1 MGKIINSVFLFLL
14 VGLILLVLSGYLANE
29 VLDLLKKNKA
39 QVDVI
44 EQKDQ
49 TIQELSLQNA
59 GLLAELDSEQQTRQ
73 AEQARADTAE
83 ALYEAAQLELAAKDA
98 ELAAARQEL
107 FQAAAELAA
116 TKQNWQKTIV
126 ALIKTWQDYEQAKNE
141 LGDSEKMLDV
151 AVQQLVRA
159 RQERDVLRYQVKVM
173 TITTGEPKTEFNGIL
188 PVMYVANLLV
198 LFPALRSVLKIN
210 Q

>member
-1 MGKIINSVFLFLL
+1 MGKIINSVFLVLLL
-14 VGLILLVLSGYLANE
+14 VVGFLVLSGFLVNE
-29 VLDLLKKNKA
+29 VWDQSLKLKEQGEEIERLNR
-39 QVDVI
+39 VI
-44 EQKDQ
+44 YEKDQ
-49 TIQELSLQNA
+49 KIGDQQAEIGSLQYTIQTYGAKVDELTGTVDALRQ
-59 GLLAELDSEQQTRQ
+59 ELT
-73 AEQARADTAE
+73 
-83 ALYEAAQLELAAKDA
+83 LKDA
-98 ELAAARQEL
+98 ELKAAQQEL

-116 TKQNWQKTIV
+116 TKQNWQKTIA

-141 LGDSEKMLDV
+141 LGDSQKMLEV
-151 AVQQLVRA
+151 AVQQLVQA

-188 PVMYVANLLV
+188 PVIYVANLLV